1 MSSLSD
7 SWAVDLAAAPLPKSE
22 EEVKTWLKRYRIDE
36 VECLMSDIAGIARGK
51 AMPAKKFAD
60 LKPSYLANSI
70 FYQSI
75 TGDYVE
81 IEGMENQWMEK
92 DIMLVPDLA
101 TMRPL
106 PWAKEPTVQVIHDLE
121 LLEGGPVETAPRNVL
136 KRVLDLY
143 AEQGWSAVVAPE
155 LEFYLTAM
163 NKDPNDALEAPIGRS
178 GRQSI
183 SRQAYSMSA
192 VDEYE
197 TIVDDIYDFA
207 EAQGLEIDTITQEG
221 GAAQL
226 EINLTHG
233 DPIDLADQV
242 FFFKRLIREAALRH
256 NCYATF
262 MAKPMDEQPG
272 SAMHLHH
279 SVIATENGKNI
290 FSNADG
296 SETDLFRWFIGGQQ
310 HYAPAAMVFYAPYV
324 NSYRRVAGGWS
335 APANVEWSNDNRTVG
350 LRIPNSGPEARRVE
364 NRVVG
369 ADANAYIALAASL
382 ACGYLGMMNKIEPRE
397 ECLIDASET
406 PTTLPYS
413 LQRAVEEFD
422 KAPELHALLSD
433 EFCKLYRAIKMHE
446 LEEFLSVVSP
456 WEREHLLLTV

>member
-1 MSSLSD
+1 MSSPSD
-7 SWAVDLAAAPLPKSE
+7 SWAVDLVAAPLPKNE

-75 TGDYVE
+75 TGDYVD

-92 DIMLVPDLA
+92 DVMLVPDIA

-121 LLEGGPVETAPRNVL
+121 QLEGGPVETAPRNVL
-136 KRVLDLY
+136 KRIVQLY
-143 AEQGWSAVVAPE
+143 TDKGWKAVVAPE

-163 NKDPNDALEAPIGRS
+163 NKDPNEALEAPIGRS

-197 TIVDDIYDFA
+197 TIIDDIYDFA

-226 EINLTHG
+226 EINLDHG
-233 DPIDLADQV
+233 DPVELADQV

-262 MAKPMDEQPG
+262 MAKPMDDEPG

-279 SVIATENGKNI
+279 SVVDIETGKNI
-290 FSNADG
+290 FSNEDG

-310 HYAPAAMVFYAPYV
+310 HYAPGAMVFYAPYV

-335 APANVEWSNDNRTVG
+335 APANVEWSHDNRTVG
-350 LRIPNSGPEARRVE
+350 LRIPNSGPAARRVE

-369 ADANAYIALAASL
+369 ADANGYLALAASL
-382 ACGYLGMMNKIEPRE
+382 ACGYLGMMGKIEPRE
-397 ECLIDASET
+397 ECTEDASER
-406 PTTLPYS
+406 PTTLPSS
-413 LQRAVEEFD
+413 LQRAIDEFGD
-422 KAPELHALLSD
+422 VPELQEILSQ
-433 EFCKLYRAIKMHE
+433 EFSDLYKAIKLHE
-446 LEEFLSVVSP
+446 LEEFLRVISP